1 MKLLSRRSLLP
12 VVGWI
17 ALAAAPAL
25 AQTPYPDLL
34 YYKFDEG
41 GGAQTGNLAAPGVGA
56 NPAAVNG
63 FTLAPTGGQFGGALL
78 GAGGTGST
86 HFVDTGWILA
96 LNGSFSI
103 SFWLDLTAIATVNP
117 FMYALG
123 DSQTSLRC
131 FTNGASGAGNITLR
145 STAWSTG
152 VIVPGGG
159 STAAPHHIAFVYDA
173 TLSELRG
180 YLDGVRVSTVPV
192 APATYTGMSN
202 FKVGVWGTA
211 TSLLAG
217 AELDEFRFYSS
228 ALSDAEIGAT
238 WNISLTPGPTVPTVY
253 CTSSTTTNNCVPSI
267 GGTGTPSASA
277 ASGFVIDIAAVEGQK
292 QGLIFYGLDNSG
304 FTPSP
309 WGTGFFCV
317 KPPVQ
322 RTLLQSSGGTAN
334 ACDGALTLDWN
345 AFRAA
350 NPGSLGQPFNVG
362 QRVFTQAWFRDPP
375 STKTT
380 AFSDALEFT
389 VGP

>member
-1 MKLLSRRSLLP
+1 MKSFSARSFSSAL
-12 VVGWI
+12 GWI
-17 ALAAAPAL
+17 VLSSASAL

-34 YYKFDEG
+34 YYKFNEG
-41 GGAQTGNLAAPGVGA
+41 GGAQTANLASPGVGA

-63 FTLAPTGGQFGGALL
+63 MTLAPTGGQFDGALL
-78 GAGGTGST
+78 GVGGTGGT
-86 HFVDTGWILA
+86 NFVDTGWVLA

-117 FMYALG
+117 FMYVFG
-123 DSQTSLRC
+123 DSNTLLRC
-131 FTNGASGAGNITLR
+131 FTNGAAGAGGITLR
-145 STAWSTG
+145 STAWGNG
-152 VIVPGGG
+152 VVVPGGG
-159 STAAPHHIAFVYDA
+159 ATSASHHVAFVYDA
-173 TLSELRG
+173 SVSELRG

-192 APATYTGMSN
+192 VPVTYAGTSN

-238 WNISLTPGPTVPTVY
+238 WNISLTQGPTGPTVY
-253 CTSSTTTNNCVPSI
+253 CTAGTTTNSCVPSI
-267 GGTGTPSASA
+267 SGTGTPSASA
-277 ASGFVIDIAAVEGQK
+277 PSGFVVDIAAVEGQK
-292 QGLIFYGLDNSG
+292 QGLIFYGIDNSG

-322 RTLLQSSGGTAN
+322 RTLLQSSGGTTN
-334 ACDGALTLDWN
+334 LCDGALTLDWN

-362 QRVFTQAWFRDPP
+362 QHVFAQGWFRDPP
-375 STKTT
+375 SAKTT